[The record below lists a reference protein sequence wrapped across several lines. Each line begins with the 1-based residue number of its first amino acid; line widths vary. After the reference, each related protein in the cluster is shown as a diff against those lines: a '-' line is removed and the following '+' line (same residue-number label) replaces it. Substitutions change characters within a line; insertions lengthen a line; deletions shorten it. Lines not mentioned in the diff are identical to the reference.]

1 MSDNTRVLSWVQSL
15 PEHVEYIP
23 LPSHEPCKKRK
34 PATAPSYQLASP
46 PASLNDDENKMTS
59 TPKKRRLEGS
69 SVLLD
74 PDATPRPGAGARM
87 RSVAGSSASISQ
99 SASET
104 SSVSGASSPKKQMM
118 SLRLSETGV
127 EWLAL
132 NENTVPEVARTLF
145 NTMGEVG
152 RGHDILPDVLRP
164 TITEKLKA
172 RNMDHRR
179 WRHCFKPADEGD
191 ALPGRIPSIEEV
203 EKVLMKAT
211 ECENFKHEEASWNSQ
226 VHLRLLEGIF
236 EEPLGG
242 QCDDFNAVSC
252 TSARPHRE
260 FKPISSTTKM
270 IDICVYASL
279 DRNEELR
286 AAMTEF
292 SNITPTMAVN
302 HTDFETIQ
310 HRPLV
315 LSIETKKPGVEWEK
329 AQLQTGVWHAAQWA
343 FLRWGVG
350 QKLLRQR
357 LEQGLDAPTTDEEQ
371 EEFKGEKLAALSK
384 LGFIPGVIVQG
395 NGWHL
400 VLSTYEDGKTKLWTD
415 WVFGTTKGLL
425 DIYAVVAGIRELT
438 AWARDVYLPWFGT
451 YILD

>member
-1 MSDNTRVLSWVQSL
+1 MAVIL
-15 PEHVEYIP
+15 
-23 LPSHEPCKKRK
+23 
-34 PATAPSYQLASP
+34 
-46 PASLNDDENKMTS
+46 ASLNDDENKMTS
-59 TPKKRRLEGS
+59 TPKKRRLDGS
-69 SVLLD
+69 SALID

-87 RSVAGSSASISQ
+87 RS

-132 NENTVPEVARTLF
+132 NENTVPEVARTLPY
-145 NTMGEVG
+145 
-152 RGHDILPDVLRP
+152 ILPDVLRP

-179 WRHCFKPADEGD
+179 WRHCFKLPDEGD

-236 EEPLGG
+236 EELLGG

-270 IDICVYASL
+270 IDICL
-279 DRNEELR
+279 NG
-286 AAMTEF
+286 
-292 SNITPTMAVN
+292 
-302 HTDFETIQ
+302 
-310 HRPLV
+310 
-315 LSIETKKPGVEWEK
+315 KKD
-329 AQLQTGVWHAAQWA
+329 LQTGVWHAAQWA
-343 FLRWGVG
+343 FLRWG
-350 QKLLRQR
+350 
-357 LEQGLDAPTTDEEQ
+357 
-371 EEFKGEKLAALSK
+371 FKGEKLAALSK

-400 VLSTYEDGKTKLWTD
+400 VLSTYEDGKTKLWT
-415 WVFGTTKGLL
+415 TKGLL
-425 DIYAVVAGIRELT
+425 DIYAVVAGMRELT
-438 AWARDVYLPWFGT
+438 AWARDVYLPWFRT